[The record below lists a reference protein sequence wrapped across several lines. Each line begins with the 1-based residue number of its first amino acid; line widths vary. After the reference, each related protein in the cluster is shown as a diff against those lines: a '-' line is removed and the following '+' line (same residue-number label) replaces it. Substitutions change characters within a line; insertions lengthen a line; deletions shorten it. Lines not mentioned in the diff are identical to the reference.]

1 MPPDIKRDPSLM
13 HPYVKKKCHHLV
25 SGASEEKRKGRKKE
39 SHPDDCNRSS
49 ICYTSTVPSS
59 PSPSERRN
67 NVFSL
72 PLDLETAFIHILDH
86 FVDPL
91 SNLKVSAF
99 TLFEDFDDQF
109 S

>member
-1 MPPDIKRDPSLM
+1 MPPDYQARSIVNASLCQE
-13 HPYVKKKCHHLV
+13 KNDTHLV
-25 SGASEEKRKGRKKE
+25 LVASEGKGKKKE

-49 ICYTSTVPSS
+49 ICYTSTVPSPLTS
-59 PSPSERRN
+59 KRRDN
-67 NVFSL
+67 IFPL

-86 FVDPL
+86 FVDSL